1 MRQYQ
6 AKIRENIRVA
16 PDWMRIAYR
25 WPEDLPAPRPGQ
37 FFTFR
42 PPRMGPYGQGLLRRP
57 LAFSGFDGEFATAVY
72 QVRGHAT
79 GELEQLDSGSELDII
94 GPLGNGFSP
103 IPGGTHALIAGG
115 GIGVGPVLFLAAS
128 LRASGMAIGRDFS
141 LALGFRN
148 AASVPSFPKGLMR
161 DLLHDAAIRTDDGGA
176 GIRGTAL
183 DGLKDAVAS
192 LPPGMAASA
201 RVLACGP
208 GRMLAAIA
216 AWATGRGLPA
226 ELSAEQWMACGV
238 GACYG
243 CVLPARSGGYLRA
256 CADGPVFAAQD
267 IAWEDC
273 P

>member
-1 MRQYQ
+1 
-6 AKIRENIRVA
+6 
-16 PDWMRIAYR
+16 MRIAFR

-42 PPRMGPYGQGLLRRP
+42 PPRMGAEGQGLLRRP
-57 LAFSGFDGEFATAVY
+57 LAFSDFDGDCAHAVY

-79 GELEQLDSGSELDII
+79 GELGLLGPGSGIDII

-103 IPGGTHALIAGG
+103 LPAGVHALIAGG

-128 LRASGMAIGRDFS
+128 LRAQGLVTGRDFS

-148 AASVPSFPKGLMR
+148 AASVPSFPEGAMR
-161 DLLHDAAIRTDDGGA
+161 DLMAASAIRTDDGGA

-183 DGLKDAVAS
+183 DGIADAFAA
-192 LPPGMAASA
+192 LPAGRAASA

-208 GRMLAAIA
+208 GRMLAAIS
-216 AWATGRGLPA
+216 AWAAERGLAA

-243 CVLPARSGGYLRA
+243 CVLPARAGGYLRA
-256 CADGPVFAAQD
+256 CADGPVFAPEAL
-267 IAWEDC
+267 AWKE
-273 P
+273 